1 MTFYCTTT
9 GKQYNHRTLNVSRLL
24 APLLA
29 AVCLLSIALP
39 AQQPASALPYTVV
52 TKDAR
57 RPLAVRLMSGQEMF
71 ALDDLA
77 RFFGLT
83 VREDTQAG
91 AITVTSG
98 AQTIVLSPQQPLASI
113 AGRMISLPAAPA
125 REGRT
130 WFVPVDFVSR
140 ALAPVAT
147 SRIDLRKPSRLVL
160 LGDIRMPRVAS
171 RVEPQG
177 SITRV
182 TLDVAP
188 ATPHTVAQDGQRLVV
203 RFDADALDA
212 DLRGGPATDSF
223 QNIHFGDTPQTVVI
237 DLGPRFASFRASD
250 QPAPAGG
257 GTRIAIDLA
266 AQTETPSTQ
275 TATPPGQPT
284 PPPVN
289 PEGPPPLLDLPPA
302 GGLRAIVID
311 PGHGGDD
318 VGAKG
323 AQGTLEKNVTLA
335 VARRLKAA
343 LEARL
348 GVRVLLTRDADQ
360 PVPSDQRA
368 AVANNNK
375 ADLFVS
381 LHANASVRPHVS
393 GAEVFYLAFD
403 ENGSGP
409 RSSQAGRETLPVVGG
424 GSRDIDITPWQTA
437 QVGHLDQ
444 STALARAV
452 EGALRERIAMSPRAL
467 QQAPF
472 RVLVGANMPAVLVE
486 MGFLTNAQQEHQLQ
500 SDEYQNAVAQA
511 LLDAI
516 VRYRAGGGTR

>member
-1 MTFYCTTT
+1 LIV
-9 GKQYNHRTLNVSRLL
+9 RRLF

-29 AVCLLSIALP
+29 AVCFLPIALP

-52 TKDAR
+52 SKDAR
-57 RPLAVRLMSGQEMF
+57 RPLAVRLLGGQEMF

-77 RFFGLT
+77 RLFGVT

-98 AQTIVLSPQQPLASI
+98 AQTIVLSPQQPLASVS
-113 AGRMISLPAAPA
+113 GRMISLPAAPV
-125 REGRT
+125 REGRV
-130 WFVPVDFVSR
+130 WFVPVDFVGR

-147 SRIDLRKPSRLVL
+147 PRIELRKPSRLVL

-182 TLDVAP
+182 TIDVAP
-188 ATPHTVAQDGQRLVV
+188 ATPHTVSQDGQRLIV
-203 RFDADALDA
+203 RFDADSLDA
-212 DLRGGPATDSF
+212 DLRGAPATDAF

-237 DLGPRFASFRASD
+237 DLGPRFASFRAAD

-257 GTRIAIDLA
+257 GTRIAIDLL
-266 AQTETPSTQ
+266 AQTEAQPSQ
-275 TATPPGQPT
+275 PPGQPV
-284 PPPVN
+284 PPAN

-318 VGAKG
+318 TGAKG
-323 AQGTLEKNVTLA
+323 SQGTLEKNVTLS

-348 GVRVLLTRDADQ
+348 GVRVLLTREGDQ
-360 PVPSDQRA
+360 AVPSDQRA
-368 AVANNNK
+368 ALANNNK

-381 LHANASVRPHVS
+381 LHANASVRPGVS
-393 GAEVFYLAFD
+393 GAEVFYLAFAPPD
-403 ENGSGP
+403 SSP
-409 RSSQAGRETLPVVGG
+409 RTTQGGRETLPVAGG

-437 QVGHLDQ
+437 QVGHLEQ
-444 STALARAV
+444 SSALAGAV
-452 EGALRERIAMSPRAL
+452 EAALRERIAMSPRAL

-486 MGFLTNAQQEHQLQ
+486 MGFLTNPQQEQQLQ
-500 SDEYQNAVAQA
+500 SDQYQNAVAQA

-516 VRYRAGGGTR
+516 VRYRAGAGTR